1 MDKKDVIAMF
11 EEMRNSDMSL
21 LEKELRTCNISKL
34 DIRRMYKYLDKSV
47 KKEEDISG
55 GTLLSDDE
63 EEDEDSGFVEDD

>member
-1 MDKKDVIAMF
+1 MDKKDVISMF
-11 EEMRNSDMSL
+11 EEMRNSDMTL

-34 DIRRMYKYLDKSV
+34 DIRRMYKYLDKNV

-63 EEDEDSGFVEDD
+63 DDDICEDLAEDD